1 MTLLKGQI
9 FQSWALST
17 CEGWDHALLEQGDS
31 FPMTKILLGEQETC
45 YEFQVCWVRYLI
57 SCSQPPFLKAL
68 MPPELTQESPFLLTG
83 LLLQTN
89 SVRAVTEA
97 VMLTGTGPAS
107 CTVEGWGDE
116 TCPEQFCSSKC
127 FSFLSERTC
136 AGYSIDQQTPVLTGR
151 CQEGIHYTSVFI
163 DKPWIPCDYEVI
175 KGI

>member
-1 MTLLKGQI
+1 MWGVGPCAFGAGWQLPNDKNIVRRAGDLLRIPGMLSEVFNQL
-9 FQSWALST
+9 LST
-17 CEGWDHALLEQGDS
+17 TLSKSTDAS
-31 FPMTKILLGEQETC
+31 RAYT
-45 YEFQVCWVRYLI
+45 RI
-57 SCSQPPFLKAL
+57 SLS
-68 MPPELTQESPFLLTG
+68 SDW